1 MSTVV
6 NLVQGS
12 ADWLEYRRSM
22 RNASETA
29 AVLGISPWVTPY
41 QLWLLKTGRR
51 EQIVNAAMLNGTALE
66 PEARSAY
73 ELETGHV
80 MQPLVMQE
88 GDYSASLDGI
98 TLQGDLIVEIK
109 VPMRG
114 ASSSLW
120 QAVDAGEV
128 PGHYGAQL
136 QHQLMVTGAT
146 LAHLWVFDGAR
157 GLLQTIERDESA
169 MATIRSA
176 WDGFCRFLATDS
188 PPPLLP
194 ADTVLRDDAAW
205 ADAAHAYAKA
215 KQTTLVADEA
225 LERTREALVALAGHP
240 REEGAGVAVTR
251 FWKAGNVD
259 YKAVPALRGVDL
271 EVYRGKGREE
281 VRVTSSPL

>member
-1 MSTVV
+1 MRTIVT
-6 NLVQGS
+6 LVQGS
-12 ADWLEYRRSM
+12 PEWLEYRRSM

-29 AVLGISPWVTPY
+29 AVLGISQWITPY

-51 EQIVNAAMLNGTALE
+51 EQAVNAAMLNGTALE

-80 MQPLVMQE
+80 MQPLVMQD

-120 QAVDAGEV
+120 QAVEASGV
-128 PGHYGAQL
+128 PGHYGAQI
-136 QHQLMVTGAT
+136 QHQLMVSGAT
-146 LAHLWVFDGAR
+146 AAHLWVFDGAR
-157 GLLQTIERDESA
+157 GLLRTIERDESA
-169 MATIRSA
+169 MATIRDA
-176 WDGFCRFLATDS
+176 WDGFSRFLATDS

-194 ADTVLRDDAAW
+194 ADTVLREDAVW
-205 ADAAHAYAKA
+205 SEAARTYARA
-215 KQTTLVADEA
+215 KQAALAAEEA
-225 LERTREALVALAGHP
+225 LERAREALVALAVHP

-251 FWKAGNVD
+251 YWKAGSVD
-259 YKAVPALRGVDL
+259 YKKVVELRGIDL

-281 VRVTSSPL
+281 VRVSIAN

>member
-1 MSTVV
+1 MSTII

-12 ADWLEYRRSM
+12 AAWLEYRRSM

-41 QLWLLKTGRR
+41 QLWLLKTGRKV
-51 EQIVNAAMLNGTALE
+51 QAVNAAMLNGTALE

-80 MQPLVMQE
+80 MQPLVIQD

-120 QAVDAGEV
+120 QAVAAGSV

-136 QHQLMVTGAT
+136 QHQLMVSGAAA
-146 LAHLWVFDGAR
+146 AHLWVFDGSR
-157 GLLQTIERDESA
+157 GLLRVIERDESA
-169 MATIRSA
+169 MATIRDA
-176 WDGFCRFLATDS
+176 WDGFSRFLATDT

-205 ADAAHAYAKA
+205 ATAARAYAKA
-215 KQTTLVADEA
+215 KQATLVADEA
-225 LERTREALVALAGHP
+225 LEGARQALVRLAGHA

-259 YKAVPALRGVDL
+259 YKKVVELRGVDL
-271 EVYRGKGREE
+271 KVYRGKAREE

>member
-1 MSTVV
+1 MSTIV

-12 ADWLEYRRSM
+12 AEWLEYRRSM

-80 MQPLVMQE
+80 MQPLVMQD
-88 GDYSASLDGI
+88 GNYSASLDGI

-120 QAVDAGEV
+120 QAVEAGDV
-128 PGHYGAQL
+128 HGHYGAQI
-136 QHQLMVTGAT
+136 QHQLMVSGAT
-146 LAHLWVFDGAR
+146 TAHLWVFDGAR
-157 GLLQTIERDESA
+157 GLLRTIERDESA
-169 MATIRSA
+169 MATLRDA
-176 WDGFCRFLATDS
+176 WDGFSRFLATDT

-194 ADTVLRDDAAW
+194 ADTVLREDEAW
-205 ADAAHAYAKA
+205 AEAARAYAKA
-215 KQTTLVADEA
+215 KQATLVADEA
-225 LERTREALVALAGHP
+225 LESARQALVALAGHP
-240 REEGAGVAVTR
+240 REEGTGVAVTR
-251 FWKAGNVD
+251 YWKAGNVD
-259 YKAVPALRGVDL
+259 YKKVPALSGVDL
-271 EVYRGKGREE
+271 EPFRGK
-281 VRVTSSPL
+281 S

>member
-1 MSTVV
+1 MSTSV

-12 ADWLEYRRSM
+12 PEWLEYRRSM

-51 EQIVNAAMLNGTALE
+51 EQVVNAAMLNGTALE

-80 MQPLVMQE
+80 MQPLVMQD
-88 GDYSASLDGI
+88 GNYSASLDGI

-109 VPMRG
+109 CPMRG

-120 QAVDAGEV
+120 QAVDAGDV
-128 PGHYGAQL
+128 PRHYGAQL
-136 QHQLMVTGAT
+136 QHQLMVSGAT

-157 GLLQTIERDESA
+157 GLLRTIERDEAA
-169 MATIRSA
+169 MATIRDA
-176 WDGFCRFLATDS
+176 WDGFCTFLKTDT

-194 ADTVLRDDAAW
+194 ADTVLREDAVW
-205 ADAAHAYAKA
+205 AEAARAYSIAKRA
-215 KQTTLVADEA
+215 TLVADEA
-225 LERTREALVALAGHP
+225 LESARQALVALAGHP
-240 REEGAGVAVTR
+240 REEGAGVAVVR
-251 FWKAGNVD
+251 YWKAGSVD
-259 YKAVPALRGVDL
+259 YKRVVELRGVDL

-281 VRVTSSPL
+281 VRVSVS

>member
-1 MSTVV
+1 MSTIV

-12 ADWLEYRRSM
+12 TEWLEYRRSM

-29 AVLGISPWVTPY
+29 AVLSISPWVTPY

-51 EQIVNAAMLNGTALE
+51 EQAVNAAMLNGTARE

-80 MQPLVMQE
+80 MQPLVMQD

-109 VPMRG
+109 CPMRG
-114 ASSSLW
+114 VSSSLW
-120 QAVDAGEV
+120 QAVETGEV
-128 PGHYGAQL
+128 PGHYGAQI
-136 QHQLMVTGAT
+136 QHQLMVSGAT

-157 GLLQTIERDESA
+157 GLLRTIERDESA
-169 MATIRSA
+169 MAAIRDA
-176 WDGFCRFLATDS
+176 WDGFSRFLATDS

-194 ADTVLRDDAAW
+194 ADTVLREDAAW
-205 ADAAHAYAKA
+205 SEVARAYAKA
-215 KQTTLVADEA
+215 KQVTLVADEA
-225 LERTREALVALAGHP
+225 LDRAREALVALTGHP

-251 FWKAGNVD
+251 FWKAGSVD
-259 YKAVPALRGVDL
+259 YKKVVELRGVDL

-281 VRVTSSPL
+281 VRVSVS

>member
-1 MSTVV
+1 MSTIV

-12 ADWLEYRRSM
+12 AEWLEYRRSM

-51 EQIVNAAMLNGTALE
+51 EQVVNAAMLNGTALE

-80 MQPLVMQE
+80 MQPLVMQD
-88 GDYSASLDGI
+88 GNYSASLDGI

-114 ASSSLW
+114 ANSSLW
-120 QAVDAGEV
+120 QAVEVGDV

-136 QHQLMVTGAT
+136 QHQLMVSGAT
-146 LAHLWVFDGAR
+146 LAHLWVCDGAR
-157 GLLQTIERDESA
+157 GLLRVIERDEST
-169 MATIRSA
+169 MVTIRDA
-176 WDGFCRFLATDS
+176 WDGFSRFLATDT

-205 ADAAHAYAKA
+205 AEAARAYANA
-215 KQTTLVADEA
+215 KRAALVADEA
-225 LERTREALVALAGHP
+225 LEGARQALVALAGHP

-251 FWKAGNVD
+251 FWKAGSVD
-259 YKAVPALRGVDL
+259 YKKVVELRGVDL

-281 VRVTSSPL
+281 VRVSVS

>member
-1 MSTVV
+1 MSTIV

-12 ADWLEYRRSM
+12 TEWLEYRRSM

-29 AVLGISPWVTPY
+29 AVLGISSWVTPY

-51 EQIVNAAMLNGTALE
+51 DQVVNAAMLNGTALE

-80 MQPLVMQE
+80 MQPLVIQD

-98 TLQGDLIVEIK
+98 TLQRDLIVEIK
-109 VPMRG
+109 CPMRG
-114 ASSSLW
+114 VSSSLW
-120 QAVDAGEV
+120 QAVEAGEV

-136 QHQLMVTGAT
+136 QHQLMVSGAT

-157 GLLQTIERDESA
+157 GLLRTIERDASA
-169 MATIRSA
+169 MAEIRDA
-176 WDGFCRFLATDS
+176 WDGFSRFLATDT

-194 ADTVLRDDAAW
+194 ADTVLREDAAW
-205 ADAAHAYAKA
+205 TEAARAYAIA
-215 KQTTLVADEA
+215 KRATLVADEA
-225 LERTREALVALAGHP
+225 LERAREALVVLAGHP

-251 FWKAGNVD
+251 YWKAGNVD
-259 YKAVPALRGVDL
+259 YKRITALQGIDVTP
-271 EVYRGKGREE
+271 YRGAAREE
-281 VRVTSSPL
+281 IRVTEKN